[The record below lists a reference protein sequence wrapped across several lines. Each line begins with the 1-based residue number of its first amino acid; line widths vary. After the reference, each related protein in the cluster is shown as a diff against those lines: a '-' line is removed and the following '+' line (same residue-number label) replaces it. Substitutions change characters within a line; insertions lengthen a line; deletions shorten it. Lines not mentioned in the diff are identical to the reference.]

1 VTLVTDMK
9 SLDDIIK
16 ETVDLIEKN
25 KEEIFAIAEATEA
38 EVVRMRREVEQ
49 VRQETQELIARVDAL
64 EKEEKKARVRLM
76 EVSADFSKYSEADIK
91 EAYENA
97 QRLQV
102 ELVTLRAQESML
114 RFRRD
119 ELERGLKRLL
129 DTRQRADRLASR
141 VGVVLQYLKE
151 DLQEAAGRLGEM
163 HQWQQMAL
171 RILEAQ
177 EEERQRVAREIHD
190 GPAQSMANVVMRAEY
205 CLKLLEKNPGKLREE
220 LVALQT
226 IARDSLQDTRKII
239 FDLRPMA
246 LDDLGLAAALKKFVA
261 NYKDQYGLPV
271 EYQYFGPR
279 RRLPEAVE
287 VALFRIVQEG
297 LNNIYKHA
305 HASSASVKLEV
316 LPDKVNLVIRDNGR
330 GFNVQK
336 VLKDRNRKGY
346 GLLGIKERVQLL
358 KGEMEI
364 VSAPGKGTTL
374 MVNISLPEE

>member
-1 VTLVTDMK
+1 MVDFKT
-9 SLDDIIK
+9 LDDIIK
-16 ETVDLIEKN
+16 ETVELIEKN
-25 KEEIFAIAEATEA
+25 KEEIFAIAEAAEA
-38 EVVRMRREVEQ
+38 EVVRMRKEVEQ

-64 EKEEKKARVRLM
+64 EREEKRARVRLM

-91 EAYENA
+91 EAYQDA
-97 QRLQV
+97 QRLQLEV
-102 ELVTLRAQESML
+102 VTLRAQENML

-129 DTRQRADRLASR
+129 DTKRRADRLASR

-205 CLKLLEKNPGKLREE
+205 CLKLLERDPAKLRDE
-220 LVALQT
+220 LAALQG

-246 LDDLGLAAALKKFVA
+246 LDDLGLAAALQKFVA
-261 NYKDQYGLPV
+261 NYKEQYGLPV

-279 RRLPEAVE
+279 RRLPSAVE

-305 HASSASVKLEV
+305 QASSASVKLEV
-316 LPDKVNLVIRDNGR
+316 LQDKVNLVIRDNGK

-364 VSAPGKGTTL
+364 LSSPGKGTSL
-374 MVNISLPEE
+374 MISISLSEE